1 MVSAPEMFNYQN
13 FSLNCIQCGTCYTKD
28 NIHIMECIGITEAV
42 YEAARK
48 YQELNLTDDE
58 VAIFRAFVI
67 FDPSKFCLFRFML
80 CTGENVFV

>member
-1 MVSAPEMFNYQN
+1 
-13 FSLNCIQCGTCYTKD
+13 
-28 NIHIMECIGITEAV
+28 MECVGVTEAV

-67 FDPSKFCLFRFML
+67 FDPSKFYLFQFIL